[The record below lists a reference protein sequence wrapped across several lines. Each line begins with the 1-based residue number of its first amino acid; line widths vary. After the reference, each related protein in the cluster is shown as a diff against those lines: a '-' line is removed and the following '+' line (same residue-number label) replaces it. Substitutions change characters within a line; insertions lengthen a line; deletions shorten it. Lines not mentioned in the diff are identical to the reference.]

1 MGQANCE
8 INWSSQALFSDMH
21 VVKQGLA
28 LLAVRI
34 LCAGCGI
41 LGELAAQSEPFE
53 LPATDTVYDDRV
65 QTILFFQLHPER
77 EAIPV
82 MTLGSSTGLELFFDL
97 LQASP
102 EELYYSIYHF
112 DQDWNPSSLHP
123 NDYYPGFPERQV
135 ENYQSSRGTEVLFM
149 HYRLHLG
156 ATDVSVSGNFLIC
169 IFDRWRRV
177 LFTRRFYVTEQGF
190 SVELDFVQPVNPD
203 LRRSH
208 QALTAS
214 VTTGKLD
221 VANNGEELSVMIL
234 QNGDPNTAIQK
245 RVANFFHGNTFRFN
259 KSDEWVFPARK
270 EFRYKDLRTIRSRTP
285 DIELWEE
292 RDGEYHAWLIPDGIR
307 EGRPFYT
314 ETDINGRFL
323 IHNLDRFDPH
333 SQSDYV
339 RAHFTLKT
347 GYPLDQDV
355 YLYGA
360 FSSWKLLPAFRME
373 YDPGKKA
380 YLGNV
385 LLKLGYYNY
394 LFASEG
400 PDGNLETEALEGNW
414 YEAENDY
421 VVLVYYR
428 PFGGRYDRLMFSGL
442 FNSNR

>member
-1 MGQANCE
+1 MCW
-8 INWSSQALFSDMH
+8 IP
-21 VVKQGLA
+21 
-28 LLAVRI
+28 
-34 LCAGCGI
+34 
-41 LGELAAQSEPFE
+41 GEGAAQSDPFE

-77 EAIPV
+77 EAIPT
-82 MTLGSSTGLELFFDL
+82 MTLGRSTGLDLYFDL

-102 EELYYSIYHF
+102 EELYYTIYHF
-112 DQDWNPSSLHP
+112 DQDWNPSTLQT
-123 NDYYPGFPERQV
+123 NEYYPGFPERQI
-135 ENYQSSRGTEVLFM
+135 EDYLSSRGTELPFI
-149 HYRLHLG
+149 HYRLHLNSS
-156 ATDVSVSGNFLIC
+156 AVSVSGNFLIC
-169 IFDRWRRV
+169 VFDRWRRV
-177 LFTRRFYVTEQGF
+177 LFTRRFFVTEQGF
-190 SVELDFVQPVNPD
+190 LVELDFVQPVNPD

-208 QALTAS
+208 QALNAT
-214 VTTGKLD
+214 VNTGKFD

-234 QNGDPNTAIQK
+234 QNGDPNTAI
-245 RVANFFHGNTFRFN
+245 RHRLANFFHGNSFRFN
-259 KSDEWVFPARK
+259 KSDDWLFPARK

-292 RDGEYHAWLIPDGIR
+292 RDGEYHAWLVPDGVR

-347 GYPLDQDV
+347 GYPIDEEV

-373 YDPGKKA
+373 YDPEKKA

-400 PDGNLETEALEGNW
+400 PDGRPQTEALEGNW

-428 PFGGRYDRLMFSGL
+428 PFGGRYDRLMFTGL
-442 FNSNR
+442 FNSNQ